1 MKVGKK
7 ICIVTGNRSD
17 FGILKSL
24 ITLVHEDQS
33 LELQLLVTGA
43 HLSPEYGHTV
53 SEIMETGLPIA
64 EAIELQISGNTAIST
79 LKSLGLGI
87 ISFSDCLKRLEPD
100 VVVVLGD
107 RFEILSVAICA
118 STLQI
123 PVCHIS
129 GGEVTVGAIDDWIRH
144 VITKVSWLHFPATD
158 EYGDRIRQLGE
169 NSNRIF
175 VVGDPTMDQLGQINL
190 ELDNSIKSELG
201 IPPTMPVFAVTL
213 HSETNSVVSPNEL
226 VGNLLTALDFFEEY
240 FIVFTA
246 PSPDHG
252 GTIITAEIKN
262 WLRKNPKR
270 GCLHESLGQAR
281 YMRLVKASSGV
292 VGNSSSGIVEA
303 PALKVPTLNIGS
315 RQTGRIKSTSIVDV
329 GIADAEIKAGLLTI
343 ISNEFLANKESW
355 TSAYGEPGASQ
366 QIFNIIKNYDFPTSL
381 LKVFSDIQV
390 E

>member
-1 MKVGKK
+1 MKTGKK

-33 LELQLLVTGA
+33 LDLQLLVTGA
-43 HLSPEYGHTV
+43 HLCPEFGHTI
-53 SEIMETGLPIA
+53 SEIIETGLPIA
-64 EAIELQISGNTAIST
+64 EEIELQISGNTPIST

-107 RFEILSVAICA
+107 RFEILSAAICA

-129 GGEVTVGAIDDWIRH
+129 GGEVTAGAIDDWIRH
-144 VITKVSWLHFPATD
+144 AITKVSWLHFPATD
-158 EYGDRIRQLGE
+158 EYGQRIRQLGE
-169 NSNRIF
+169 DSDRIF
-175 VVGDPTMDQLGQINL
+175 VVGDPTMDQLAQINL
-190 ELDNSIKSELG
+190 GLDDSIKSELG
-201 IPPTMPVFAVTL
+201 IPQTIPVFAVTL
-213 HSETNSVVSPNEL
+213 HSETNSIISPNDL
-226 VGNLLTALDFFEEY
+226 ASSLLTALDFFEDY

-252 GTIITAEIKN
+252 GKVITAEIKK
-262 WLRKNPKR
+262 WLRKNPER
-270 GCLHESLGQAR
+270 GCFHESLGQAR
-281 YMRLVKASSGV
+281 YMRLVKASAGV
-292 VGNSSSGIVEA
+292 IGNSSSGIVEA

-315 RQTGRIKSTSIVDV
+315 RQSGRIKSTSIIDV
-329 GIADAEIKAGLLTI
+329 GIDCDEIKAGLSMI
-343 ISNEFLANKESW
+343 ISKEFLANKEFW
-355 TSAYGEPGASQ
+355 MSAYGEPGASQ
-366 QIFNIIKNYDFPTSL
+366 QIYDIIKNYEFPTAL

-390 E
+390 K